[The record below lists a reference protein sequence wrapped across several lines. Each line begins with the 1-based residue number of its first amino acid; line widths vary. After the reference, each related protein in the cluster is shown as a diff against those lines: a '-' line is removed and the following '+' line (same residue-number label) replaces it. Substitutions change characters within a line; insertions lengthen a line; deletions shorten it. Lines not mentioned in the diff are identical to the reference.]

1 MRREQAKTGANWK
14 SIKLQEEIGMDFRF
28 ALRRGSHSRL
38 RPCLVAGVLLV
49 AVTLGLPA
57 SASGAPSKPGTS
69 PAPNEIPADVRASMA
84 AQAPL
89 VKASDEIQRA
99 VEKAKATGF
108 TGVAIEGDKL
118 VLWWKA
124 RAPMPSAVAAAAATA
139 RRTAKLE
146 RRSAPYALGELRAAS
161 DRMLAQIQANP
172 SGPVFGVAIPADGTG
187 LIVNADRQIV
197 NANPNTTRSAM
208 ATTAA
213 STLARAARVQV
224 PVTTVVQSRPQPASR
239 AVDTPPFRGGAGLQ
253 HVPTAP
259 LRPCTS
265 GFGVA
270 DFSGFHYLLTARH
283 CFLLG
288 EPVYNGFF
296 TQFVGFAAAE
306 RADHDFMLI
315 GTPSAQGRIYDGP
328 VGTGEFEKP
337 VIGYGFTTPGQHV
350 CFSGSVT
357 GAICNIFNSTAMS
370 NSLCYTDIF
379 GRGTVCVN
387 DLVLAA
393 HATGQRICQGGDSG
407 GPVFDLRNPNWNNVV
422 ARGIG
427 SFCNTVQGGNRMLYG
442 KFSNAV
448 NDFGIGPLTSS

>member
-1 MRREQAKTGANWK
+1 
-14 SIKLQEEIGMDFRF
+14 MDFRF

-49 AVTLGLPA
+49 
-57 SASGAPSKPGTS
+57 
-69 PAPNEIPADVRASMA
+69 
-84 AQAPL
+84 
-89 VKASDEIQRA
+89 
-99 VEKAKATGF
+99 
-108 TGVAIEGDKL
+108 
-118 VLWWKA
+118 
-124 RAPMPSAVAAAAATA
+124 
-139 RRTAKLE
+139 
-146 RRSAPYALGELRAAS
+146 
-161 DRMLAQIQANP
+161 
-172 SGPVFGVAIPADGTG
+172 
-187 LIVNADRQIV
+187 
-197 NANPNTTRSAM
+197 
-208 ATTAA
+208 
-213 STLARAARVQV
+213 
-224 PVTTVVQSRPQPASR
+224 
-239 AVDTPPFRGGAGLQ
+239 
-253 HVPTAP
+253 
-259 LRPCTS
+259 
-265 GFGVA
+265 
-270 DFSGFHYLLTARH
+270 
-283 CFLLG
+283 
-288 EPVYNGFF
+288 
-296 TQFVGFAAAE
+296 AAE